1 MSEAAETREP
11 LSHVYKHTCFQ
22 THAWEQTTNN
32 ESQLRVMC
40 TRQNQVDC
48 FVDWNPVKS
57 ERLEMK
63 VNLEKKAASVKVK
76 GG

>member
-1 MSEAAETREP
+1 
-11 LSHVYKHTCFQ
+11 
-22 THAWEQTTNN
+22 
-32 ESQLRVMC
+32 MC

-57 ERLEMK
+57 KRLEMK